1 MIDIKILSNL
11 RVTFLI
17 QFFFLIYSLVVV
29 SIFYRQLKKDNK
41 TISEEEL
48 DGTGITL
55 FVVLGLSIVFT
66 MYHIYHSYK
75 TIK

>member
-17 QFFFLIYSLVVV
+17 QFFLLIYSLVVV

-55 FVVLGLSIVFT
+55 FVVLGLSIIFT